1 MKNKVWILDDNK
13 SFCDLISQFM
23 KEKGYNTKSFYYPQ
37 DFLKSLEQELP
48 DFVLLDLKLPSINGI
63 DVLKKIKEEDENIH
77 VIVMTA
83 FGSIENAIEAIKNG
97 AYYFLTKPFET
108 DEIIVLIQKALEE
121 EKIKREN
128 VKLKRKLQEEEKPVE
143 IIGETDTIKEAIALA
158 EKVAPMETTVLL
170 VGESGTGKELFARRI
185 HEKSHRKTGPFVA
198 INCAAIPKELL
209 ENELFGSE
217 KGAFTGAVAR
227 KIGKFEVADGG
238 TLFLDEIGELHS
250 DLQAKLL
257 RAIEF
262 KEIERLG
269 GVKPI
274 KVDVKIIAATNKNL
288 GKLMR
293 EGIFREDLY
302 YRISTFP
309 IYLPPLRERKEDIM
323 LLANYF
329 LEKLK
334 RTLNKK
340 DLYFSEEVKKL
351 FLEYEWPGNIR
362 ELQNAVERASI
373 LADKKIMLEHFQFPP
388 DRRTSMDSLLIPSDL
403 PLKEAVKKTVSRIE
417 KYMIEKAMRRAKG
430 DKKKAASILG
440 ISRKTLYEKLKEFE
454 IKD

>member
-23 KEKGYNTKSFYYPQ
+23 KEKGYDTKPFYHPL
-37 DFLKSLEQELP
+37 DFLKSLKQDMP
-48 DFVLLDLKLPSINGI
+48 NFVLLDLKLPSINGI
-63 DVLKKIKEEDENIH
+63 DVLKKIKERDENVH

-108 DEIIVLIQKALEE
+108 DEIIILIQKALEE

-128 VKLKRKLQEEEKPVE
+128 VRLKRKLQEEKEPVE
-143 IIGETDTIKEAIALA
+143 IIGETDAIKEALALA
-158 EKVAPMETTVLL
+158 EKVVPMETTVLL

-185 HEKSHRKTGPFVA
+185 HEKSQRKAGPFVA

-274 KVDVKIIAATNKNL
+274 KVDVRIIAATNKNL
-288 GKLMR
+288 EKLMR

-323 LLANYF
+323 VLAGYF
-329 LEKLK
+329 LEKFK
-334 RTLNKK
+334 KALNKK
-340 DLYFSEEVKKL
+340 DLYFSEEVKKF

-373 LADKKIMLEHFQFPP
+373 LADKEIVLEHFQFPS
-388 DRRTSMDSLLIPSDL
+388 DRRTSMDSLLIPSNL
-403 PLKEAVKKTVSRIE
+403 PLKEAIKKTVSRIE
-417 KYMIEKAMRRAKG
+417 KYMIEKAMRKAKG

>member
-1 MKNKVWILDDNK
+1 MKDKVWILDDNK

-23 KEKGYNTKSFYYPQ
+23 REKGYDTKSFYYPQ
-37 DFLKSLEQELP
+37 EFLKSLKQNSP

-63 DVLKKIKEEDENIH
+63 DVLKKIKEKDENIH

-108 DEIIVLIQKALEE
+108 EEIIILIQKALQE

-128 VKLKRKLQEEEKPVE
+128 VKLKRKLHEEEKPVE
-143 IIGETDTIKEAIALA
+143 IVGETETIKEAITLA

-185 HEKSHRKTGPFVA
+185 HEKSHRRTGPFVA

-227 KIGKFEVADGG
+227 KIGKFEVADCG

-269 GVKPI
+269 GVNPI
-274 KVDVKIIAATNKNL
+274 KVDVRIIAATNKNL
-288 GKLMR
+288 GKLMK

-323 LLANYF
+323 VLANYF
-329 LEKLK
+329 LEKFK
-334 RTLNKK
+334 KALNKK
-340 DLYFSEEVKKL
+340 DLYFSEEVRKF

-373 LADKKIMLEHFQFPP
+373 LADKEIAMEHFQFPS
-388 DRRTSMDSLLIPSDL
+388 DKRMSMDSLSIPLNL
-403 PLKEAVKKTVSRIE
+403 PLKETIKKTVSRIE
-417 KYMIEKAMRRAKG
+417 KYMIEKAMREAKG

-440 ISRKTLYEKLKEFE
+440 ISRKTLYEKLKEFR
-454 IKD
+454 IRG